1 MAAKYLIMNKLTS
14 LLTAQYLLGSR
25 YERSISIVT
34 LICFI
39 SITIGAGSL
48 TLVNAVMRGFQVAVH
63 EKLQGIHA
71 DAIIQ
76 SPGQQ
81 LDTQAI
87 DEFIL
92 KKFPQIKATSPV
104 SSGHAIIQSSQ
115 EDLPSVVLIH
125 GINPDKEKL
134 VSSIEKKLIQ
144 PSSLSHAIQTNT
156 IAIGK
161 KIADDNNLTVGMPLA
176 LYYLDD
182 LHGTQ
187 HISIH
192 KANAI
197 VGGIFQTGIDEY
209 DASLVLTSE
218 QFFQE
223 LFGEEGSSKLKISF
237 APNTNHHNTIIQLR
251 QQLMLEVYSWK
262 DLYPSLVSALQLERY
277 AMFFVLLLITIVA
290 SMNIIALLFMLIQA
304 KKTDIAILQSMGASL
319 HTIKSIFV
327 AIALCITA
335 SATAL
340 GILLA
345 GIICWIL
352 NTYPCIKLPDT
363 YYVSHLPAEWEW
375 SMAILVFATTIIVAI
390 IATLLPLRKIQS
402 TTTAQVLRFEG

>member
-1 MAAKYLIMNKLTS
+1 MNKLTS
-14 LLTAQYLLGSR
+14 LLTARYLLGSS

-34 LICFI
+34 LICFA

-71 DAIIQ
+71 DALIQ

-81 LDTQAI
+81 LDAQAI
-87 DEFIL
+87 DDVIL
-92 KKFPQIKATSPV
+92 KEFPQIKATSSV
-104 SSGHAIIQSSQ
+104 FSGHAIIQSSQ

-144 PSSLSHAIQTNT
+144 PSSLSHAVQANT

-161 KIADDNNLTVGMPLA
+161 KIADDNNLTVGMPLT

-187 HISIH
+187 NVSIH

-209 DASLVLTSE
+209 DASLVLVSE
-218 QFFQE
+218 QFFKE
-223 LFGEEGSSKLKISF
+223 LFGDEGSSQFKISF
-237 APNTNHHNTIIQLR
+237 APNTDHQNTIIQLR
-251 QQLMLEVYSWK
+251 QRLMLEVYSWK

-304 KKTDIAILQSMGASL
+304 KKTDIAILQSMGTPI
-319 HTIKSIFV
+319 HMIKSIFV

-335 SATAL
+335 IATAL

-352 NTYPCIKLPDT
+352 NTYPCITLPDT

-390 IATLLPLRKIQS
+390 MATLLPLRKIQP